1 MKPNLKQLMRK
12 TKRTMRRTSLNK
24 ETLVS
29 NYVKRLKLDL
39 TLKITHRPRIIW
51 INKIPSQT
59 MPVIEQNQN
68 TVHRT
73 LLKMISVIM
82 VRLLTK
88 SLNQT
93 MKYMMLPRTVVLRK
107 VKMKKQI
114 ILSKWK
120 RLVRINKLTNSISSS
135 KTN

>member
-1 MKPNLKQLMRK
+1 M
-12 TKRTMRRTSLNK
+12 
-24 ETLVS
+24 
-29 NYVKRLKLDL
+29 
-39 TLKITHRPRIIW
+39 
-51 INKIPSQT
+51 

-68 TVHRT
+68 TAHRT

-93 MKYMMLPRTVVLRK
+93 MRYMMLLRTVVLKK

-114 ILSKWK
+114 ILSK
-120 RLVRINKLTNSISSS
+120 
-135 KTN
+135 

>member
-1 MKPNLKQLMRK
+1 
-12 TKRTMRRTSLNK
+12 
-24 ETLVS
+24 
-29 NYVKRLKLDL
+29 
-39 TLKITHRPRIIW
+39 
-51 INKIPSQT
+51 

-68 TVHRT
+68 TAHRT

-93 MKYMMLPRTVVLRK
+93 MKYMMLPRIVALRK

-114 ILSKWK
+114 ILSK
-120 RLVRINKLTNSISSS
+120 
-135 KTN
+135 

>member
-1 MKPNLKQLMRK
+1 
-12 TKRTMRRTSLNK
+12 
-24 ETLVS
+24 
-29 NYVKRLKLDL
+29 
-39 TLKITHRPRIIW
+39 
-51 INKIPSQT
+51 

-68 TVHRT
+68 TAHRT

-93 MKYMMLPRTVVLRK
+93 MKYMMLPRTVALRK

-114 ILSKWK
+114 ILSK
-120 RLVRINKLTNSISSS
+120 
-135 KTN
+135 